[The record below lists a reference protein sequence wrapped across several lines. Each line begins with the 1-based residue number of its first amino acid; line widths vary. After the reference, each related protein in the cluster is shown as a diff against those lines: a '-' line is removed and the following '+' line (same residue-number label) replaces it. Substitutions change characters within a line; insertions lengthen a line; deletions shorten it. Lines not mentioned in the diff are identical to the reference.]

1 MSARQKLLLV
11 GSGLAFLFMARWL
24 FSPSDTLSE
33 GQRWERVHFVDAVQL
48 RGKVTNVAVG
58 REIRF
63 WVDNGPAI
71 KCPGLVAVDSLEVFS
86 IESDLD
92 VGDSITLVSPRGAST
107 PFGTSPRTKT
117 YPDATE
123 AGSDRVQIRT
133 PEGREHRLK
142 VVL

>member
-92 VGDSITLVSPRGAST
+92 VGDSII
-107 PFGTSPRTKT
+107 K
-117 YPDATE
+117 E

-133 PEGREHRLK
+133 PEGRDHRLK

>member
-1 MSARQKLLLV
+1 MGSEGYRMSARQKLLLV

-92 VGDSITLVSPRGAST
+92 VGDSII
-107 PFGTSPRTKT
+107 K
-117 YPDATE
+117 E